1 MPRAPQGPADL
12 PWRKPQRE
20 WLLLALVAA
29 TALTPI
35 YAVSSQDVSR
45 LCLTRAMLAGH
56 LAIGPCAGDNF
67 DRASFAGSTFSD
79 KAPGESVIA
88 IPAVAATNLS
98 TASHWRINRDAR
110 VWAIRLLTGGVAF
123 VILIAMFGRVTE
135 GLAPGRGGL
144 TLVTLALGTLVGA
157 MAATTFGHVTT
168 ATLGFGAFLTAW
180 RRRWLVA
187 GFLAGCGVLVAYEA
201 AIVAVILAVYALAH
215 GRRPL
220 ASYLAAALPAAAALA
235 AYNEAAFGSP
245 LHLSYRYVSNRF
257 ARDQA
262 SGLFGIGLPR
272 WHSTAQVVFVD
283 RGLLVTSPVLLA
295 GCAGLALLWRRHR
308 AEAVVCASVTVA
320 FLLLEFGYFLPYG
333 GTSPGPRFL
342 IPALPFLAL
351 GIGPALTR
359 FPRTV
364 TLLAVPSLVASLTLM
379 LTWSKDGAN
388 DQRQT
393 VWAELAHALDGKTQ
407 HLRHRLASNVLTF
420 AGVSPVAAAVV
431 VAALAAVA
439 VAAARHQRRTVAS

>member
-1 MPRAPQGPADL
+1 M
-12 PWRKPQRE
+12 
-20 WLLLALVAA
+20 
-29 TALTPI
+29 
-35 YAVSSQDVSR
+35 
-45 LCLTRAMLAGH
+45 
-56 LAIGPCAGDNF
+56 
-67 DRASFAGSTFSD
+67 
-79 KAPGESVIA
+79 
-88 IPAVAATNLS
+88 
-98 TASHWRINRDAR
+98 
-110 VWAIRLLTGGVAF
+110 
-123 VILIAMFGRVTE
+123 
-135 GLAPGRGGL
+135 
-144 TLVTLALGTLVGA
+144 
-157 MAATTFGHVTT
+157 
-168 ATLGFGAFLTAW
+168 
-180 RRRWLVA
+180 
-187 GFLAGCGVLVAYEA
+187 
-201 AIVAVILAVYALAH
+201 
-215 GRRPL
+215 
-220 ASYLAAALPAAAALA
+220 
-235 AYNEAAFGSP
+235 
-245 LHLSYRYVSNRF
+245 
-257 ARDQA
+257 
-262 SGLFGIGLPR
+262 
-272 WHSTAQVVFVD
+272 
-283 RGLLVTSPVLLA
+283 LLA